1 MALETM
7 RSRLQ
12 ATKTQ
17 TTGPPQERC
26 KELEKELDWHEH
38 ENQFYCTCYKL
49 YQELHAQV
57 VDVVQ
62 RLILQ
67 FHFEPESTPAGDPF
81 LGDAIRQLHAAVN
94 SSQANE
100 ANTEAEWKRY
110 WGIPIDTRA
119 SGAWI

>member
-38 ENQFYCTCYKL
+38 ENQFYGTCYKL